1 MANDSGTPA
10 TPADGRTYAVPPPR
24 ELKRERK
31 ALLEVRED
39 RLRDLGGLA
48 LEMYKRDSFEGK
60 LLWGKAAEVAAIDD
74 ETKLVK
80 RGLEEGLTLEQLEQ
94 VARGEAHKGKT

>member
-1 MANDSGTPA
+1 MGLLDQKGGGQTVKER
-10 TPADGRTYAVPPPR
+10 GKLRRHLQELEELR
-24 ELKRERK
+24 EQ
-31 ALLEVRED
+31 

-60 LLWGKAAEVAAIDD
+60 LLWAKAAEVAAVNE

-80 RGLEEGLTLEQLEQ
+80 RGLEDGLTLDQFEAL
-94 VARGEAHKGKT
+94 ARGEAHKGQT

>member
-1 MANDSGTPA
+1 MGLLDQRGSGQTVKERGKLRRHLHELE
-10 TPADGRTYAVPPPR
+10 DLR
-24 ELKRERK
+24 EQ
-31 ALLEVRED
+31 

-60 LLWGKAAEVAAIDD
+60 LLWAKAAEVAAVDE

-80 RGLEEGLTLEQLEQ
+80 RGLEDGLTLDQLEAL
-94 VARGEAHKGKT
+94 ARGEAHKGQT

>member
-1 MANDSGTPA
+1 MGLLDQRGTGQ
-10 TPADGRTYAVPPPR
+10 TVKERGKLRRHLHELEDLR
-24 ELKRERK
+24 EQ
-31 ALLEVRED
+31 

-80 RGLEEGLTLEQLEQ
+80 RGLEEGLTLDQLQ
-94 VARGEAHKGKT
+94 AIARGEAHKAQT

>member
-1 MANDSGTPA
+1 MGLLDQKGGGQTVKER
-10 TPADGRTYAVPPPR
+10 GKLRRHLQELEELR
-24 ELKRERK
+24 EQ
-31 ALLEVRED
+31 